1 MRVLGPT
8 SGEAQMVPLAHASSQ
23 ILQLKVLSTPGCH
36 IWGSKSWIPLS
47 VCGRLEQDDKKWW
60 ILLRFVTLLGESFM
74 AWVLMGRQVSGPVGK
89 LNLSVSWRQPRSH
102 SQWLHEGS
110 RVWQWWDLNQSDPVT
125 RSRLCP
131 HCSVFLDFCPFS
143 ELFSSLLFREL
154 LFCSGLVNW
163 CLLLESRNADHYNTA
178 RAHSRML
185 IKADSPYL
193 APMAVISLI
202 EYSYSWHS
210 RTSYLLLQL
219 FRFPRCVVFCQEQ
232 I

>member
-1 MRVLGPT
+1 M
-8 SGEAQMVPLAHASSQ
+8 
-23 ILQLKVLSTPGCH
+23 
-36 IWGSKSWIPLS
+36 
-47 VCGRLEQDDKKWW
+47 
-60 ILLRFVTLLGESFM
+60 
-74 AWVLMGRQVSGPVGK
+74 
-89 LNLSVSWRQPRSH
+89 
-102 SQWLHEGS
+102 
-110 RVWQWWDLNQSDPVT
+110 T

-131 HCSVFLDFCPFS
+131 HCAVLLDFCPFS

-178 RAHSRML
+178 RAHSKML

-219 FRFPRCVVFCQEQ
+219 FRFPRCVILLGTNLKCLWKNTHHITSYYFLDFFFLQGTYIICSPQK
-232 I
+232 

>member
-1 MRVLGPT
+1 MPVLKSFSSKCSVHQGAIFEVASPESHRQFVVGLNKMIR
-8 SGEAQMVPLAHASSQ
+8 SGGLYF
-23 ILQLKVLSTPGCH
+23 VLWHS
-36 IWGSKSWIPLS
+36 WGSPSWRES
-47 VCGRLEQDDKKWW
+47 WW
-60 ILLRFVTLLGESFM
+60 GGKFLAPI
-74 AWVLMGRQVSGPVGK
+74 GK
-89 LNLSVSWRQPRSH
+89 LNLSVSWRQLRSH
-102 SQWLHEGS
+102 SRWLHEGS

-131 HCSVFLDFCPFS
+131 HCAVLLDFCPFS
-143 ELFSSLLFREL
+143 ELFSSLLLREL

-185 IKADSPYL
+185 IKADSPYQ

-219 FRFPRCVVFCQEQ
+219 FRFPQCVVFCQEQ